1 MYVLYVL
8 FLMSEG
14 ELGQQ
19 VCMLPISAAH
29 VPLGQALPGELHLA
43 EVLLAGLK
51 EGRAGATRCLPSPWA
66 ERHVGER

>member
-19 VCMLPISAAH
+19 VCMLPISAA
-29 VPLGQALPGELHLA
+29 PSGELHLA

-51 EGRAGATRCLPSPWA
+51 ENRVGATRCLPSP
-66 ERHVGER
+66 